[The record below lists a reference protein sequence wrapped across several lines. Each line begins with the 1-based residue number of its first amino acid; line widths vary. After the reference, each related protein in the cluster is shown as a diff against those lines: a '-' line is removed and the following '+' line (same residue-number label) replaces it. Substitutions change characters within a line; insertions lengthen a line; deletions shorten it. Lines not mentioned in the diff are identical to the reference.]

1 MNCDRCTMATP
12 LEISQ
17 NPELALI
24 GVLHQTIALTIRS
37 LAAAHPELSELEFP
51 SWMIHYPS
59 AITARS
65 LIRHLELLSELLPE
79 YRTALIAESLPG
91 KKTPEPR
98 SDPF

>member
-12 LEISQ
+12 IEISL

-24 GVLHQTIALTIRS
+24 GLLQHTIAMTIRS
-37 LAAAHPELSELEFP
+37 LTAAHPKLSEVEFP
-51 SWMIHYPS
+51 SCMIRYPS

-65 LIRHLELLSELLPE
+65 LIRHLELISELLPE
-79 YRTALIAESLPG
+79 YRTALIAQTNPN
-91 KKTPEPR
+91 TQMQAPT